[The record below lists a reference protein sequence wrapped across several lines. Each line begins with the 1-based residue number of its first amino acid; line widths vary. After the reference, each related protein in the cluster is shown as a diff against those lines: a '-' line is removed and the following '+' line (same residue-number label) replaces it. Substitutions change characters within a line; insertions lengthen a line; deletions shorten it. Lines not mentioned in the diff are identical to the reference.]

1 MRSGRN
7 VPTGWLCIKKEAQ
20 RAIKNTKHM
29 MIMADI
35 LKTERAIITY
45 LLKMC
50 GASYFV
56 ILTLMNRPLWRS
68 TVLGS
73 RISTFFRPGA
83 SVSPCT

>member
-1 MRSGRN
+1 MFRLKEFVRVA
-7 VPTGWLCIKKEAQ
+7 VPKKAQ
-20 RAIKNTKHM
+20 KAIKNTKRII
-29 MIMADI
+29 IMVNI
-35 LKTERAIITY
+35 LKIARAIITY

-50 GASYFV
+50 GAGYFV
-56 ILTLMNRPLWRS
+56 ILTLMNRPFWRS